1 MNYVKFIEMI
11 RIKVE
16 TIMGARYE
24 VKIHQVDKINYDQL
38 QGIVIRD
45 MNQDIAPTIYL
56 ENYFDEYK
64 MGRSIVDIVNEIIMI
79 YKNNKDINIAI
90 DQINEY
96 RKIKDKVF
104 YKVINYKKNEKK
116 LEKIPHYKMLDLAII
131 FCLLVNHDS
140 NGIGCI
146 TINQELIDK
155 WNVTSNDLY
164 HDAQKNTPYLFPPKV
179 KSMKEV
185 IKSIILKE
193 LSEDENFEETDEILS
208 MFMDTSEDEN
218 QMFVATNTD
227 GINGAAWLCYEN
239 ELESFGKLIN
249 SSFYIL
255 PSSIH
260 EVILLPSQ
268 EKMEPQTLL
277 EMVKDVNNTQVA
289 DNEILSNNIYRY
301 EKDEGKLIAL
311 F

>member
-1 MNYVKFIEMI
+1 MNYLEFLEMI
-11 RIKVE
+11 RDKVE
-16 TIMGARYE
+16 STMGKGYE
-24 VKIHQVDKINYDQL
+24 VNIHQVDKINDGQL
-38 QGIVIRD
+38 QGIVIRE
-45 MNQDIAPTIYL
+45 MNQDIAPNIYL
-56 ENYFDEYK
+56 ENYFEDYK
-64 MGRSIVDIVNEIIMI
+64 KGKSIVDIVDEIITI
-79 YKNNKDINIAI
+79 YRNNKHPNIVI
-90 DQINEY
+90 DHINEY
-96 RKIKDKVF
+96 GPVKDKIF
-104 YKVINYKKNEKK
+104 YKIINYKKNEKQLK
-116 LEKIPHYKMLDLAII
+116 NIPHYKMFDLAII
-131 FCLLVNHDS
+131 FCLLVNRDS

-146 TINQELIDK
+146 TINQELIEK

-164 HDAQKNTPYLFPPKV
+164 NDAQKNTPFLFPPKV

-193 LSEDENFEETDEILS
+193 LSADENSEETDEILS
-208 MFMDTSEDEN
+208 MLMDTSEDEH
-218 QMFVATNTD
+218 QMFVATNVD

-239 ELESFGKLIN
+239 ELESFGKMIN

-260 EVILLPSQ
+260 EVILVPSQ

-301 EKDEGKLIAL
+301 EKDEGKLTAL